1 MTSMRTTRQLSEIA
15 EGIKQSSGFNASWDR
30 AKKKSLQEIYNKV
43 TPREANSLPVDPYFL
58 DRNNSREIQKIDYE
72 KFKAKRWHHRAR
84 HNLTVAHDFFPVF
97 YKNLK
102 KEFNTTIEGAVA
114 ATAASSELQSIAQS
128 KENDARR
135 YARQTREAQQ
145 AAKTAAFDAQDA
157 RKEADDAID
166 RTRQERK
173 SQEEQTVRLS
183 EVVRDTHI
191 RNVELTDE
199 NEELKRKLT
208 AMERQQLVLNE
219 ENARQLEQNR
229 KHAAENRRIRERAQS
244 ARNPAV
250 GLLNIGSGAASD
262 TPSDLSDVSDTT
274 TSQKTNAVGAAPR
287 LKRWVKKA
295 FKRGGR
301 KRTKK
306 KCSKRRLKKKMLCVR
321 GTKRRLKKLKKHT
334 KRLKLKLTRCSKQ
347 RLKKNFT
354 VRKKRKYTRRK

>member
-1 MTSMRTTRQLSEIA
+1 MTSIRKTRPLSEIA
-15 EGIKQSSGFNASWDR
+15 EGIKQSSGFDASWDR
-30 AKKKSLQEIYNKV
+30 AKKKSLQEIYDRV
-43 TPREANSLPVDPYFL
+43 TPREASALPVDPDFL
-58 DRNNSREIQKIDYE
+58 DRNDSTSRPRIDYQ
-72 KFKAKRWHHRAR
+72 KFKAKRGHHRAR
-84 HNLTVAHDFFPVF
+84 HNLTIAHDFFPVF

-102 KEFNTTIEGAVA
+102 KDFNTTIEGAVA

-128 KENDARR
+128 REDDARR

-157 RKEADDAID
+157 RKEADNAID
-166 RTRQERK
+166 RTRQEREH
-173 SQEEQTVRLS
+173 QEQQTLRLS
-183 EVVRDTHI
+183 EMARDTHI
-191 RNVELTDE
+191 KNVELTEE
-199 NEELKRKLT
+199 NKELKMQLT
-208 AMERQQLVLNE
+208 AMERQQLVLAE

-229 KHAAENRRIRERAQS
+229 KYAEENRRIRVRAQS

-262 TPSDLSDVSDTT
+262 TSSDVSDAT
-274 TSQKTNAVGAAPR
+274 TSQETNAVRPDSR
-287 LKRWVKKA
+287 LKRWTRKA

-306 KCSKRRLKKKMLCVR
+306 KCSKRRLKKKMLCVK
-321 GTKRRLKKLKKHT
+321 GTKRRLKKLKKYT